1 MKEKSERV
9 LYLDAI
15 RGAATIA
22 VIFLHIAAQNF
33 YINPHEPA
41 WNIFNLIESSARW
54 GVPVFVMI
62 SGALFLQ
69 KDISIK
75 DIFRKYIFRIA
86 VTYAFWSALY
96 ASLFKYHNGN
106 VGMKDFLR
114 EFLLGHYH
122 MWYLPMIAGLY
133 LVIPLMKPITQ
144 DELAEKWFIVL
155 GCIITIVLPQISSL
169 APIFPFSKEFS
180 DTLKKLIDMPQVRLV
195 QGYSFYFILGHYLN
209 KKRDSLVLKNNTLLT
224 AGLWLAGIFGWTA
237 TILITKYLSF
247 KSGKATGILY
257 GNFTVNVFLE
267 SVFVFCLFQ
276 RLFYEKKQDRRT
288 PVFIETVINFL
299 SKYSFGVY
307 LVHPFFIE
315 EIKRVVGVDTL
326 SFENTLIGVFLLFVA
341 VFVLSYAT
349 SILIR
354 EIPFIGKYIA

>member
-62 SGALFLQ
+62 SGALFLE

-75 DIFRKYIFRIA
+75 DIFRKYVFRIVVA
-86 VTYAFWSALY
+86 YAFWSAVYAFLY
-96 ASLFKYHNGN
+96 KYYNGN
-106 VGMKDFLR
+106 AAMKDILR
-114 EFLLGHYH
+114 EFLIGHYH

-133 LVIPLMKPITQ
+133 LVIPLMKPIAQ
-144 DELAEKWFIVL
+144 DELTEKWFIVL

-209 KKRDSLVLKNNTLLT
+209 KKRDSLVLKNSALPT
-224 AGLWLAGIFGWTA
+224 AVLWLTGFLGWIS
-237 TILITKYLSF
+237 TILLTKYLFIKTGKTTAYGSF
-247 KSGKATGILY
+247 TLNI
-257 GNFTVNVFLE
+257 FLE

-288 PVFIETVINFL
+288 PVFIETIIRFL

-307 LVHPFFIE
+307 LVHPFFFE
-315 EIKRVVGVDTL
+315 EIKRVVGVNTL
-326 SFENTLIGVFLLFVA
+326 SFDNTLIGTFLLFAA
-341 VFVLSYAT
+341 VFVLSYST